1 MKIRLFKVIS
11 PYNLASD
18 DKDLEMKVFI
28 DCTAYSGIIKPLLAL
43 GNLTLDP
50 IPLSTNRPVM

>member
-18 DKDLEMKVFI
+18 EDLEMKVFI
-28 DCTAYSGIIKPLLAL
+28 DCTAYSGIKPLLAL

-50 IPLSTNRPVM
+50 IPPSTNRPAM